1 MQVKGLLV
9 DLDGTVYE
17 NGSLIDGAKDAID
30 FLRKREIPFRF
41 VTNTTRKSRRIIV
54 GQLNDMGLEVVSDD
68 LFTAPRAAV
77 SWLEE
82 HNIERLSLCLPK
94 ACHEEFGDF
103 TIDEQTPEVVLVGDL
118 GVDWSYEILNKSFR
132 HLLSGARL
140 VAIQK
145 NRFWKTG
152 DGVSLDAGPFVA
164 ALEYAADVRAE
175 IVGKPTAAF
184 FTAAAESMGFTISD
198 VAMIGDDIQG
208 DVGGAQNAGAH
219 GILVHTG
226 KAEYDNDSS
235 TVRPYARLESIK
247 NLPEL
252 LS

>member
-1 MQVKGLLV
+1 MQIKGLLI
-9 DLDGTVYE
+9 DLDGTIYE
-17 NGSLIDGAKDAID
+17 NGSLIEGAVETID
-30 FLRKREIPFRF
+30 FLRNNDIPFRF
-41 VTNTTRKSRRIIV
+41 VTNTTRKPRRIIIE
-54 GQLNDMGLEVVSDD
+54 QLAGMGLDVVSDD

-77 SWLEE
+77 SWLKE
-82 HNIERLSLCLPK
+82 HDIARISLFLPE
-94 ACHEEFGDF
+94 ACHEEFDGF
-103 TIDEQTPEVVLVGDL
+103 IIDDESPEAILIGDL
-118 GVDWSYEILNKSFR
+118 GTSWSYDILNKGFR
-132 HLLSGARL
+132 YLIGGTRL

-164 ALEYAADVRAE
+164 ALEYAADVKAE

-184 FTAAAESMGFTISD
+184 FYAAAESMDLAIHD
-198 VAMIGDDIQG
+198 VAMIGDDIQS

-226 KAEYDNDSS
+226 KAEYNDEGSAI
-235 TVRPYARLESIK
+235 RPYARLESIK